1 MITNNPDVDV
11 DVAGII
17 ITGGIGSNDE
27 AEYAAEVYD
36 VFTGVSCEVPQLPDK
51 RQGHTQVIFDKSIVR
66 IRMFHRTTICQGDNY
81 TDKNFVPPLKTRSP
95 VVEAVKLMAWRL
107 AKSP

>member
-27 AEYAAEVYD
+27 ADYTAEVYD

-51 RQGHTQVIFDKSIVR
+51 RQGHTQVIFDKSIARIYVFKYYL
-66 IRMFHRTTICQGDNY
+66 IRMETCSVVDMILLT
-81 TDKNFVPPLKTRSP
+81 P
-95 VVEAVKLMAWRL
+95 VY
-107 AKSP
+107 S

>member
-27 AEYAAEVYD
+27 AEYTSEVYD
-36 VFTGVSCEVPQLPDK
+36 VFNRVSCEVPQLPDK
-51 RQGHTQVIFDKSIVR
+51 RQGHTQVIHILIKYCKDLYKYYL
-66 IRMFHRTTICQGDNY
+66 IRMETCSVVDMILLT
-81 TDKNFVPPLKTRSP
+81 P
-95 VVEAVKLMAWRL
+95 VYN
-107 AKSP
+107 